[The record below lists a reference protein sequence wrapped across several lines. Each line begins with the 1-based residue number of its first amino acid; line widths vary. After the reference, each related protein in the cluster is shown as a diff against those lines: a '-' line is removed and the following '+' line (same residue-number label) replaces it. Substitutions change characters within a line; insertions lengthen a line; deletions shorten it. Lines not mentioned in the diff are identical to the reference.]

1 MNCVTKHFKIV
12 DEEIKSVKEC
22 RLKKEF
28 KSSEEVKTCTL
39 INYQVM
45 KKLDILLSLF

>member
-28 KSSEEVKTCTL
+28 KSSEELPVTFKCRSG
-39 INYQVM
+39 
-45 KKLDILLSLF
+45 KEE